1 MADKTLRQWSDDNNI
16 NYYSAWRDFQS
27 NKIQGAYKT
36 PSGRIYVKESTENV
50 ASQALALTSSKSM
63 YNIPDLKYEN
73 ISMSAID
80 TRKNRSAESPIIS
93 RFANIDEGLVPYTSN
108 YSGADNRSGL
118 VTRDAIILTQK
129 AYFNIAIFRQIIDL
143 IVDLSIG
150 NIFLRGGN
158 KKSRNFFT
166 AYFKHIG
173 LNSFQEQWFLELWK
187 SSNVLTFAYEKAL
200 RSDDVKKITS
210 TYGLSEAGAKVTVPV
225 RFTILNPAD
234 IQVGAHCMFLYPQ
247 YTKVLNGY
255 ELARLRNKDL
265 NDSDRQVLDSFPP
278 DIKAAIKDRK
288 TQTVSIKL
296 PAENLFPAFYKKM
309 DYEGLAIPVFFPV
322 LDDINW
328 KLQLKKMDMATTR
341 MMNQAILLVTTGTDP
356 DKGGINQNNI
366 SLLTTI
372 FQNESVGRV
381 LVADYTTTAQ
391 FIIPEIATILDPKK
405 YEVVNNDI
413 YIGLNYILLQGEKF
427 ANKQTALQLFIEK
440 INYGRRLFINEFL
453 SKVIEKVSKELGFK
467 NYPEAY
473 FEEVAIR
480 DVTERNRII
489 ARLAELGQLTPKETF
504 EALDDGR
511 LPLPDESLNNQEEFK
526 SYRDKGYYQPLV
538 GGPKA
543 QMDLLKEKNKSAI
556 QLQDSRHVHEDK
568 QKSKDRKFNADNP
581 KSPAP
586 QIILKS
592 PTQLAKPEGRPKGA
606 TRQQS
611 TKKIKPLGASLIS
624 GAKVIQNTILFDKLQ
639 HQIINQV
646 LEKYKIKS
654 LKSEQMQLVEEL
666 ANVIAR
672 NENPNNW
679 EQSIASYIEN
689 PKDKNIERIE
699 EIEELA
705 AYHQIDPNLAAILY
719 ASIQKEDEGNNSLD
733 INGNNDNILR

>member
-1 MADKTLRQWSDDNNI
+1 M
-16 NYYSAWRDFQS
+16 
-27 NKIQGAYKT
+27 
-36 PSGRIYVKESTENV
+36 
-50 ASQALALTSSKSM
+50 
-63 YNIPDLKYEN
+63 
-73 ISMSAID
+73 
-80 TRKNRSAESPIIS
+80 
-93 RFANIDEGLVPYTSN
+93 
-108 YSGADNRSGL
+108 
-118 VTRDAIILTQK
+118 
-129 AYFNIAIFRQIIDL
+129 
-143 IVDLSIG
+143 
-150 NIFLRGGN
+150 
-158 KKSRNFFT
+158 
-166 AYFKHIG
+166 
-173 LNSFQEQWFLELWK
+173 
-187 SSNVLTFAYEKAL
+187 
-200 RSDDVKKITS
+200 
-210 TYGLSEAGAKVTVPV
+210 
-225 RFTILNPAD
+225 
-234 IQVGAHCMFLYPQ
+234 
-247 YTKVLNGY
+247 
-255 ELARLRNKDL
+255 
-265 NDSDRQVLDSFPP
+265 
-278 DIKAAIKDRK
+278 
-288 TQTVSIKL
+288 
-296 PAENLFPAFYKKM
+296 
-309 DYEGLAIPVFFPV
+309 
-322 LDDINW
+322 
-328 KLQLKKMDMATTR
+328 
-341 MMNQAILLVTTGTDP
+341 
-356 DKGGINQNNI
+356 
-366 SLLTTI
+366 
-372 FQNESVGRV
+372 
-381 LVADYTTTAQ
+381 
-391 FIIPEIATILDPKK
+391 
-405 YEVVNNDI
+405 
-413 YIGLNYILLQGEKF
+413 LQGEKF